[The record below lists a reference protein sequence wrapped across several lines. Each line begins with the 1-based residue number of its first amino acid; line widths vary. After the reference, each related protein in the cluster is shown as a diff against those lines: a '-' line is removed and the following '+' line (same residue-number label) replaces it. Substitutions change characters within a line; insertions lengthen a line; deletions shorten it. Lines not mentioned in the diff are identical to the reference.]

1 MTTAASS
8 VSPLRIFALTALAM
22 IAFAANSILARL
34 ALTGGDIGPWSFTA
48 IRFMSGAIILA
59 LIIGP
64 TKTLRQ
70 GSWKA
75 ALALLLY
82 GAFFSYAYLSLSA
95 GTGALILFAAVQ
107 ITMISG
113 GLLAGE
119 RLKILQWLGLALAMG
134 GLVYLMLPKVAPPSP
149 LGVIM
154 MSTAGLGWGLYSL
167 MGRGKGDPTAL
178 TAGNFLRAGII
189 CAGLTLPILSLLPE
203 TNLGLNGLLLA
214 LASGVITSGLGY
226 VIWYMALKHL
236 TATRAGI
243 AQLTVPIIAAI
254 GGMLFIAE
262 PFTARFFIA
271 MCLTLGGVALATLS
285 PKEKARIKDTGS

>member
-1 MTTAASS
+1 MTSA
-8 VSPLRIFALTALAM
+8 SPLRIFTLTSLAM
-22 IAFAANSILARL
+22 MAFAANSILARL
-34 ALTGGDIGPWSFTA
+34 ALTGGDIGPWAFTA
-48 IRFMSGAIILA
+48 IRFISGALCLA
-59 LIIGP
+59 IIIGP
-64 TKTLRQ
+64 TKTMSQ

-82 GAFFSYAYLSLSA
+82 GIFFSYAYILLSA

-107 ITMISG
+107 ITMIGG

-119 RLKILQWLGLALAMG
+119 RLRVLQWLGLALAMA
-134 GLVYLMLPKVAPPSP
+134 GLVYLMMPSIAPPSP
-149 LGVIM
+149 IGATM
-154 MSTAGLGWGLYSL
+154 MAMAGLGWGLYSL
-167 MGRGKGDPTAL
+167 MGRGKGNPTAL
-178 TAGNFLRAGII
+178 TAGNFLRAAII
-189 CAGLTLPILSLLPE
+189 CAVLTLPLIWVLPE
-203 TNLGLNGLLLA
+203 SQPAQKGITLA
-214 LASGVITSGLGY
+214 LVSGIITSGLGY

-262 PFTARFFIA
+262 PFTERFFIA
-271 MCLTLGGVALATLS
+271 MCVTLGGVALATLE

>member
-1 MTTAASS
+1 MTVK
-8 VSPLRIFALTALAM
+8 VSPLRIFMLTALAM
-22 IAFAANSILARL
+22 IAFAANSILGRL
-34 ALTGGDIGPWSFTA
+34 ALTGGDIGPWNFTA
-48 IRFMSGAIILA
+48 IRFVSGAIILA

-64 TKTLRQ
+64 TKTFKQ

-82 GAFFSYAYLSLSA
+82 GIFFSYAYISLSA

-107 ITMISG
+107 ITMIG
-113 GLLAGE
+113 GGFLAGE
-119 RLKILQWLGLALAMG
+119 HLKGVQWLGVALAMG

-149 LGVIM
+149 LGASM
-154 MSTAGLGWGLYSL
+154 MALAGLGWGLYSL
-167 MGRGKGDPTAL
+167 LGRGKGDPIAL
-178 TAGNFLRAGII
+178 TAGNFLRAAII
-189 CAGLTLPILSLLPE
+189 CAVLTLPLLWLLPE
-203 TNLGLNGLLLA
+203 TALARNGILLA
-214 LASGVITSGLGY
+214 LSSGVITSGLGY

-271 MCLTLGGVALATLS
+271 MCVTLGGVGLATLS
-285 PKEKARIKDTGS
+285 FKTSTQTESKPQ

>member
-1 MTTAASS
+1 MAAT
-8 VSPLRIFALTALAM
+8 VPPLRIFMLTASAM

-34 ALTGGDIGPWSFTA
+34 ALTGGDIGPWNFTA
-48 IRFMSGAIILA
+48 IRFISGAIILA

-64 TKTLRQ
+64 TKTFRQ

-82 GAFFSYAYLSLSA
+82 GIFFSYAYISLSA

-107 ITMISG
+107 ITMIGG

-119 RLKILQWLGLALAMG
+119 RLKGVQWLGVALAIG
-134 GLVYLMLPKVAPPSP
+134 GLVYLMLPKIAPPSP
-149 LGVIM
+149 LGASM
-154 MSTAGLGWGLYSL
+154 MTLAGLGWGLYSL

-178 TAGNFLRAGII
+178 TAGNFLRAAII
-189 CAGLTLPILSLLPE
+189 CAIMTLPILWIFPE
-203 TNLGLNGLLLA
+203 TVLAPLGIMLA
-214 LASGVITSGLGY
+214 LTSGIITSGLGY

-271 MCLTLGGVALATLS
+271 MCVTLGGVGLATSS
-285 PKEKARIKDTGS
+285 PKEKTRINDTVS

>member
-1 MTTAASS
+1 MSAAP
-8 VSPLRIFALTALAM
+8 PLRIFTLTALAM

-34 ALTGGDIGPWSFTA
+34 ALTGGDIGPWGFTA
-48 IRFMSGAIILA
+48 IRFISGAACLA

-82 GAFFSYAYLSLSA
+82 GVFFSYAYISLSA

-107 ITMISG
+107 ITMIGG

-119 RLKILQWLGLALAMG
+119 RLRILQWLGLILAMS
-134 GLVYLMLPKVAPPSP
+134 GLVYLMLPTIAPPSP
-149 LGVIM
+149 VGAVM
-154 MSTAGLGWGLYSL
+154 MATAGLGWGLYSL

-178 TAGNFLRAGII
+178 TAGNFLRAAII
-189 CAGLTLPILSLLPE
+189 CAVVTVPVLFTFPE
-203 TNLGLNGLLLA
+203 NKLAPTGIGLA
-214 LASGVITSGLGY
+214 LTSGILTSGLGY
-226 VIWYMALKHL
+226 VIWYMALKYL
-236 TATRAGI
+236 TSTRAGI

-262 PFTARFFIA
+262 PFTGRFFIA
-271 MCLTLGGVALATLS
+271 MCLTLGGVALATLKPPS
-285 PKEKARIKDTGS
+285 QKVRVE